1 MSSFLLSGAYGST
14 HDYDIAW
21 EALEQKDVLENPCA
35 HASRISMVEFEV
47 VRKLILSDIQHSVHL
62 QKFKDSW
69 NSLNFLVKELLDDT
83 LRLHGRTWDVDEMT
97 KFLYIRKFCPNMIQT
112 FAQSMGSD
120 DMELL
125 DFLDRKLDKS
135 SEEDCDDAEISTNQH
150 DIDEWMHDLH
160 S

>member
-135 SEEDCDDAEISTNQH
+135 SEEACDDAESSTNQH